1 MTTPRNS
8 MTGAVPADPMKGPI
22 SMYPVQRRIP
32 RRVPSMVGPTQGFF
46 LRESKALG
54 AVQIMNGLFHIAIGG
69 FLLIHTEV
77 YVPIC
82 VILWYPFWGGIMFII
97 SGSLL
102 AAAAEKNSRESLVK
116 GKIIMNSL
124 SLFAAISGVIF
135 LIMDIFNITISH
147 FFKMKTL
154 NFIKVPTPYINIHD
168 CEPANPTDKNSLSM
182 KYCDSIRSVFLGIFA
197 LLLIFALCQK
207 LVTAG
212 IVETEWKKMCSRRK
226 ANIVLLSAEEKKE
239 QAIEIKEEVVE
250 QPEIA
255 PQPKNEED
263 IEIIPVQEEEEETEI
278 NFPEPPEEQ
287 ESSPIENDGAP

>member
-1 MTTPRNS
+1 MKILGTIQILFGLMNFSFGIILLFTFENPYPRFPFIFVSGYPFWSSVLVTMSRTMNCLSALAATAGIILLTFGFILDQHYFCGYSEEASQCQAITTLF
-8 MTGAVPADPMKGPI
+8 I
-22 SMYPVQRRIP
+22 
-32 RRVPSMVGPTQGFF
+32 
-46 LRESKALG
+46 

-69 FLLIHTEV
+69 FLLIHMEV

-82 VILWYPFWGGIMFII
+82 VILWYPFWGGIM
-97 SGSLL
+97 
-102 AAAAEKNSRESLVK
+102 
-116 GKIIMNSL
+116 
-124 SLFAAISGVIF
+124 
-135 LIMDIFNITISH
+135 
-147 FFKMKTL
+147 
-154 NFIKVPTPYINIHD
+154 
-168 CEPANPTDKNSLSM
+168 
-182 KYCDSIRSVFLGIFA
+182 GIFA